1 MTNTSSYLFTRR
13 GHLSGLMSTSQRQTS
28 IFGISTWKQ
37 LASSLIGFPM
47 VPQPGRRGMENRAW
61 GPTAPNKRTKRGK
74 IIRKTVF
81 VWFRWKSLWPE
92 TDSYKNQSYNILEFE
107 LQKLFNNAVI
117 HTTCSAKNNKYPVIL
132 LQSLQCIFYGIQFD
146 RPTQRRA

>member
-1 MTNTSSYLFTRR
+1 MFITRGKNKPMMRVMFRNICLAGSDYELDSISKEASDKKRSPVPRFICKLDNTNECTHLLPDVQHQTSVKCLVLNRCEVISISRARSYLFTRR

-61 GPTAPNKRTKRGK
+61 GPTAPKTRTK
-74 IIRKTVF
+74 I
-81 VWFRWKSLWPE
+81 
-92 TDSYKNQSYNILEFE
+92 
-107 LQKLFNNAVI
+107 
-117 HTTCSAKNNKYPVIL
+117 
-132 LQSLQCIFYGIQFD
+132 
-146 RPTQRRA
+146 